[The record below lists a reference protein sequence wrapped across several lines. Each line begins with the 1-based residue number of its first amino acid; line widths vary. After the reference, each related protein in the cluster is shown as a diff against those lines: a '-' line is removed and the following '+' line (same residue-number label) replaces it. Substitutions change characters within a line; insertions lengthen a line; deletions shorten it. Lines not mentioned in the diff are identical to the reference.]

1 MTYTLYLSVSRLLPQ
16 CIMEHILYFD
26 VNYNI
31 YLYIFS
37 QTVYKKKSLNI
48 ATVCSVPYSNA
59 FEDSVVS

>member
-1 MTYTLYLSVSRLLPQ
+1 
-16 CIMEHILYFD
+16 MEHILYFD